1 MMCLRGVR
9 LFVACYD
16 CIILSRSNYDSMSYF
31 YVLNCF
37 SSPDCWSER
46 KKNPS
51 VLHQMSN
58 QSYWAYIYCFHWFL
72 RNLFVLATMNRL
84 VVERK
89 VEKISRTSKT
99 MKIMNIG
106 QAAGKKIWNDSIY
119 CMFESREIGWWCD
132 GGVGIWM
139 KSKNYEK
146 LDHTKESH
154 TKQNKITI
162 VYRSPVSMIIF
173 IY

>member
-9 LFVACYD
+9 LFVACYE
-16 CIILSRSNYDSMSYF
+16 CIILGRSNYDSMSYF

-106 QAAGKKIWNDSIY
+106 QAAGKKY
-119 CMFESREIGWWCD
+119 EMTQFTVCSRKQRNRVVMWWWCWD
-132 GGVGIWM
+132 L
-139 KSKNYEK
+139 NEK
-146 LDHTKESH
+146 QKLWKIRSHQRVAYQTK
-154 TKQNKITI
+154 
-162 VYRSPVSMIIF
+162 
-173 IY
+173 

>member
-1 MMCLRGVR
+1 
-9 LFVACYD
+9 
-16 CIILSRSNYDSMSYF
+16 
-31 YVLNCF
+31 
-37 SSPDCWSER
+37 
-46 KKNPS
+46 
-51 VLHQMSN
+51 MSN

-119 CMFESREIGWWCD
+119 CMFEKAEKS
-132 GGVGIWM
+132 GGDVMVVLGFEWKAKIM
-139 KSKNYEK
+139 KN
-146 LDHTKESH
+146 
-154 TKQNKITI
+154 
-162 VYRSPVSMIIF
+162 
-173 IY
+173 

>member
-9 LFVACYD
+9 LFVACYE

-89 VEKISRTSKT
+89 VEKFHAPRRQWKLWTLAKLREKKYEMTQFTVCSKAEKSGGDV
-99 MKIMNIG
+99 MVVLGFEWKAKIM
-106 QAAGKKIWNDSIY
+106 
-119 CMFESREIGWWCD
+119 
-132 GGVGIWM
+132 
-139 KSKNYEK
+139 KN
-146 LDHTKESH
+146 
-154 TKQNKITI
+154 
-162 VYRSPVSMIIF
+162 
-173 IY
+173 